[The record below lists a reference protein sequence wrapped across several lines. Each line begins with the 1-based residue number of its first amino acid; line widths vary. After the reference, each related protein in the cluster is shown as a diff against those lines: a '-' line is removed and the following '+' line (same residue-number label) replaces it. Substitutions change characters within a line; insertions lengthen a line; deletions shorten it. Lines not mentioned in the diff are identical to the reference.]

1 MRIIA
6 NISEL
11 KVTIG
16 TNSKIVL
23 WEQVGAQSSQMKMTP
38 VSFNRKFSWEAY
50 FENGGSFDSSFTTVG
65 LLEQINT
72 TRDVSDYLWY
82 MTE

>member
-1 MRIIA
+1 
-6 NISEL
+6 
-11 KVTIG
+11 
-16 TNSKIVL
+16 
-23 WEQVGAQSSQMKMTP
+23 MKMTP
-38 VSFNRKFSWEAY
+38 VGRPLAWQSYNDETTSYAD
-50 FENGGSFDSSFTTVG
+50 NTFTTVG